1 MNVDLFVIIVCFL
14 SFIIGI
20 FIGIKIFKIYNR
32 KLDKKIL
39 KNAGE
44 VLSGKRENKIKI
56 DGEEYDATKF
66 LLRDKNNNQILI
78 DLKGGGKVQ
87 HGRKQEDSTRT
98 KEVSNQEVET
108 IGEVSEGGG
117 KKKRT
122 SRIRSKFFSRTRRF
136 G

>member
-87 HGRKQEDSTRT
+87 NGRKQEDSTRT

-108 IGEVSEGGG
+108 IGEFSEGGG

-122 SRIRSKFFSRTRRF
+122 SRIRSIFSRTRRF

>member
-1 MNVDLFVIIVCFL
+1 MNVDLFVIIVCSL

-20 FIGIKIFKIYNR
+20 FIGIKLFKFYSH

-39 KNAGE
+39 ENAEE

-66 LLRDKNNNQILI
+66 LLRDKKGNQILV

-87 HGRKQEDSTRT
+87 NGRRKKDSTRI
-98 KEVSNQEVET
+98 EEISDQEIET
-108 IGEVSEGGG
+108 IGEISEGGG

-122 SRIRSKFFSRTRRF
+122 SRIRSIFSRTRRF